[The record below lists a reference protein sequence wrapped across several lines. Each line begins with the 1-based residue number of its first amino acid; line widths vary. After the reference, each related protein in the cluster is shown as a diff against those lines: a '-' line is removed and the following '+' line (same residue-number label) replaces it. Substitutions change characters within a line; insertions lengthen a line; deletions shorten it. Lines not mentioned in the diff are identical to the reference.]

1 MDVIGQAHRAPT
13 GNEGKQKMQFE
24 ITSDD
29 RILSIIDEL
38 QTESNERGS
47 AFATEQELHEL
58 AGAWPMKRLIAIWN
72 SLPGVQAVQK
82 FENRTIAIS
91 RIWRAI
97 QPDSDENQ
105 QTLMRPIRARSSSRI
120 AFRDGSKA
128 AQVCTLL
135 HRPEGATLDEIR
147 SATGW
152 QAHTVRGFI
161 SRTLRKQGRRVR
173 SFRKD
178 GERVYR
184 LKP

>member
-1 MDVIGQAHRAPT
+1 
-13 GNEGKQKMQFE
+13 
-24 ITSDD
+24 
-29 RILSIIDEL
+29 
-38 QTESNERGS
+38 
-47 AFATEQELHEL
+47 LHEIG
-58 AGAWPMKRLIAIWN
+58 GAWSMKRLIAIWN
-72 SLPGVQAVQK
+72 NLPGVRPVEK
-82 FENRTIAIS
+82 FENRTIAIA

-97 QPDSDENQ
+97 QPEAEQ
-105 QTLMRPIRARSSSRI
+105 RGETVARPTRARLSSGI
-120 AFRDGSKA
+120 AFREGSKA

-178 GERVYR
+178 GRRVYR
-184 LKP
+184 LKL

>member
-1 MDVIGQAHRAPT
+1 MR
-13 GNEGKQKMQFE
+13 FE

-29 RILSIIDEL
+29 HIVSITDDSRAEADGHR
-38 QTESNERGS
+38 TAFES
-47 AFATEQELHEL
+47 EQELHEIG
-58 AGAWPMKRLIAIWN
+58 GAWSMKRLIAIWN
-72 SLPGVQAVQK
+72 NLPGVRPVEK
-82 FENRTIAIS
+82 FENRTIAIA

-97 QPDSDENQ
+97 QPEAEQ
-105 QTLMRPIRARSSSRI
+105 RGETVARPTRARLSSGI
-120 AFRDGSKA
+120 AFREGSKA

-135 HRPEGATLDEIR
+135 HRPEGATVDEIR

-184 LKP
+184 LKL

>member
-1 MDVIGQAHRAPT
+1 MR
-13 GNEGKQKMQFE
+13 FE

-29 RILSIIDEL
+29 HILSITDDF
-38 QTESNERGS
+38 QTEANSHGS
-47 AFATEQELHEL
+47 AFATERELHEL

-72 SLPGVQAVQK
+72 SFPGVQAVQK
-82 FENRTIAIS
+82 FENRTIAIA

-97 QPDSDENQ
+97 QPRAEQSDE
-105 QTLMRPIRARSSSRI
+105 TMARPTRARTSSRI